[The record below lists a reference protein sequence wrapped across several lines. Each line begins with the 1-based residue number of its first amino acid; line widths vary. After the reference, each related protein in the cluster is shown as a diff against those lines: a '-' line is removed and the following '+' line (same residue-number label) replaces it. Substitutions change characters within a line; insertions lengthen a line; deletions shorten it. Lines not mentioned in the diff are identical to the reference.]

1 MQVTDSA
8 ITTQP
13 STCLLGAVLALGLF
27 PASAFAEVPDS
38 DSGSPAIV
46 VIGEREP
53 DGNPNANAG
62 APYKVE
68 KSQNRK
74 FTEPLRDT
82 PKTIVVIPK
91 EAIEDMGANSFREV
105 VRSTPG
111 VTLGTGEGGNA
122 FGDRI
127 FIRGFEARNDVYLD
141 GLRDPG
147 VISRE
152 IFAVEQIEVV
162 KGPSGNFGGR
172 GTTGGLVSLESKRPH
187 FGGSFVTAEAGV
199 GTSDYR
205 RFTLDANYAASDRF
219 AIRLNGLYHDADT
232 PGRDFATSEKWG
244 IAAAATWKAT
254 DNLLLSADYY
264 LYRLE
269 GIPDFG
275 VPFDLATQQPY
286 KVRRE
291 NFYGVIG
298 RDFLTN
304 SADIGTFRLEWEAS
318 KALSL
323 RSVTRVG
330 RTTNRYIVGT
340 PGAVCRVLRTA
351 AGTCPSGGASFPLPA
366 GLTDAGEANYTVT
379 AGSQRRW
386 ATNTYLANATDL
398 TARFKTGGIEHTLV
412 AGGEFS
418 RETVKNTPLL
428 VPAFVEDS
436 SGNAVQ
442 TPGTFVRNLLHPDP
456 VVGFDIPV
464 VPDEATGPSVVR
476 VKSWAAYAIDTI
488 KFSPHIWATL
498 GARVDHYDLD
508 YRSSSLANATLL
520 TNKATFANWQASLT
534 WKPSTPLT
542 IYASFATSSNP
553 TGEQFDGNSFDYG
566 GITAATQ
573 NLDPEQNKSWEAGIK
588 WETADGKLL
597 VTGAVFQIVKDN
609 AREAIGGGLFDLVGK
624 LRSRGFELGV
634 SGTLFKRLQLFG
646 GYTYTD
652 ARIIESATPANV
664 GRRFANVPEHSFNLL
679 ATVQLASNFEIGG
692 NLHYQSE
699 FFGGQGAANAVPT
712 RVPGYARL
720 DAVVRW
726 KPLHWLE
733 ARVNVNNVTDKLYY
747 DAIYRSASPF
757 AYVAPGRSATLTLT
771 AKY

>member
-1 MQVTDSA
+1 MHTNQTIKSA
-8 ITTQP
+8 TAA
-13 STCLLGAVLALGLF
+13 SCLLGAVLALTVSPR
-27 PASAFAEVPDS
+27 PALADEGDADAGPGGE
-38 DSGSPAIV
+38 IV
-46 VIGEREP
+46 VTGLREP
-53 DGNPNANAG
+53 GANPHANPD

-68 KSQNRK
+68 KSQNGK
-74 FTEPLRDT
+74 FTEKLRDT
-82 PKTIVVIPK
+82 PKTIIAIPK
-91 EAIEDMGANSFREV
+91 EVIEDMGATSFREV

-127 FIRGFEARNDVYLD
+127 FIRGFEARNDVYID

-162 KGPSGNFGGR
+162 KGPSGNYGGR
-172 GTTGGLVSLESKRPH
+172 GATGGLVSLESKRPH
-187 FGGSFVTAEAGV
+187 FGDSFLVGEAGV

-205 RFTLDANYAASDRF
+205 RVTLDANYAISDKF
-219 AIRLNGLYHDADT
+219 ALRLNGLYHDADT

-244 IAAAATWKAT
+244 LAAAAMWRPAS
-254 DNLLLSADYY
+254 NVALSADYY
-264 LYRLE
+264 LYRLD

-275 VPFDLATQQPY
+275 HPFDIKIQQPY
-286 KVRRE
+286 PVRRE
-291 NFYGVIG
+291 NFYGLIG

-304 SADIGTFRLEWEAS
+304 SADIGTIRLEWEAS

-323 RSVTRVG
+323 RSVTRFG

-340 PGAVCRVLRTA
+340 PGAICRVPRTA
-351 AGTCPSGGASFPLPA
+351 AGACPAGGTAFPLAA
-366 GLTDAGEANYTVT
+366 GLIDAGEANYTVT
-379 AGSQRRW
+379 AGGQRRW
-386 ATNTYLANATDL
+386 ATNSYTANITDL
-398 TARFKTGGIEHTLV
+398 TARFATGGIEHTLV
-412 AGGEFS
+412 AGGEYA

-428 VPAFVEDS
+428 IPAFVEDAN
-436 SGNAVQ
+436 GNPVQ
-442 TPGTFVRNLLHPDP
+442 TPGTFVRNLLNPNP
-456 VVGFDIPV
+456 ALGFAIPV
-464 VPDEATGPSVVR
+464 TPDGATGPSVVK
-476 VKSWAAYAIDTI
+476 VESWAAFAIDTI
-488 KFSPHIWATL
+488 KFSSHVWVTL
-498 GARVDHYDLD
+498 GARVDSYNLNF
-508 YRSSSLANATLL
+508 RSNSLASAVLL
-520 TNKATFANWQASLT
+520 ANKASFANWQASLT
-534 WKPSTPLT
+534 WKPVEALT
-542 IYASFATSSNP
+542 LYASFATSSNP

-573 NLDPEQNKSWEAGIK
+573 NLDPERNKSWEAGAK

-597 VTGAVFQIVKDN
+597 VSGALFEITKDN

-634 SGTLFKRLQLFG
+634 NGKLFDRLQLFG

-652 ARIIESATPANV
+652 AKIVESVTAANV
-664 GRRFANVPEHSFNLL
+664 GRRFANIPRHSANLL
-679 ATVQLASNFEIGG
+679 ATAMVASNFELGG

-699 FFGGQGAANAVPT
+699 FFGGQGVATTA

-720 DAVVRW
+720 DAVARW
-726 KPLHWLE
+726 KPLAWLE
-733 ARVNVNNVTDKLYY
+733 ARVNVNNITDKLYY

>member
-1 MQVTDSA
+1 MQATDT
-8 ITTQP
+8 ITTSNA
-13 STCLLGAVLALGLF
+13 STCLLGAALAMAVC
-27 PASAFAEVPDS
+27 PAAAFAEEA
-38 DSGSPAIV
+38 DSGSSSPAIV

-53 DGNPNANAG
+53 DANPNANSA
-62 APYKVE
+62 ASYKVE

-82 PKTIVVIPK
+82 PKTVVVIPK
-91 EAIEDMGANSFREV
+91 EAIEDMGATSFREV

-127 FIRGFEARNDVYLD
+127 FIRGFEARNDVYID

-162 KGPSGNFGGR
+162 KGPSGNYGGR

-187 FGGSFVTAEAGV
+187 FGNSFLNAEAGL

-205 RFTLDANYAASDRF
+205 RFTLDGNYAPSDKL
-219 AIRLNGLYHDADT
+219 AIRFNGLYHDADT
-232 PGRDFATSEKWG
+232 PGRDFATSERWG
-244 IAAAATWKAT
+244 LAAAATWKPTAS
-254 DNLLLSADYY
+254 LSLSADYY
-264 LYRLE
+264 LFRLE
-269 GIPDFG
+269 GMPDFG
-275 VPFDLATQQPY
+275 HPFDVSIQQPY
-286 KVRRE
+286 RVRRE

-304 SADIGTFRLEWEAS
+304 SADIGTFRMEWDAS
-318 KALSL
+318 KALAV
-323 RSVTRVG
+323 RSVTRIG
-330 RTTNRYIVGT
+330 RTTNRYLVGT
-340 PGAVCRVLRTA
+340 PGAVCRVLRTS
-351 AGTCPSGGASFPLPA
+351 AGACPTGGTTYPLPA
-366 GLTDAGEANYTVT
+366 NLTDAGEANYTVT
-379 AGSQRRW
+379 AGGQRRW
-386 ATNTYLANATDL
+386 ATNTYVANITDV
-398 TARFKTGGIEHTLV
+398 TARFRTGGIEHTLV

-428 VPAFVEDS
+428 IPAFVEDA

-442 TPGTFVRNLLHPDP
+442 TPGTFVRNLFDP
-456 VVGFDIPV
+456 NPVLGFDIPV
-464 VPDEATGPSVVR
+464 QLDEVTGPSVVR
-476 VKSWAAYAIDTI
+476 VKSWAVYAIDTI
-488 KFSPHIWATL
+488 KFSQHLSATL

-508 YRSSSLANATLL
+508 FRSSSLASATLL
-520 TNKATFANWQASLT
+520 SNRATFANWQASLT
-534 WKPSTPLT
+534 WKPSRPLT
-542 IYASFATSSNP
+542 LYASFATSSNP

-566 GITAATQ
+566 GITPATQ
-573 NLDPEQNKSWEAGIK
+573 NLDPERNKSWEAGIK
-588 WETADGKLL
+588 WESPDGKLL
-597 VTGAVFQIVKDN
+597 VTGALFQITKDN

-634 SGTLFKRLQLFG
+634 SGKLFDRLQLFG

-652 ARIIESATPANV
+652 AKIVESATPANV
-664 GRRFANVPEHSFNLL
+664 RRRFANIPRHSANLL
-679 ATVQLASNFEIGG
+679 ATVLVASNLEIGG
-692 NLHYQSE
+692 NVHYQSE
-699 FFGGQGAANAVPT
+699 FFGGQGISNTA

-726 KPLHWLE
+726 KPLSWLE
-733 ARVNVNNVTDKLYY
+733 TRINVNNITDKLYY